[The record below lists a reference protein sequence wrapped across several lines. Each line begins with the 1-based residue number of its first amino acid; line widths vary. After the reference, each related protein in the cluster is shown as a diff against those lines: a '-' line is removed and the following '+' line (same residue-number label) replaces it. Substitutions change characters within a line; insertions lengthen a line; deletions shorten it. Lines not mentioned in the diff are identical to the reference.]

1 MKDADIL
8 EYVYN
13 NLAKFIEEWATR
25 GKDTDLLQS
34 RIATM
39 LDNVEDEYKEMASNA
54 LKDVEDAVFE
64 SLELNQ

>member
-13 NLAKFIEEWATR
+13 NLAKFIEEWATN